1 MYFCNRFFSNEMSK
15 IKVVHIVEAL
25 GGGVYTYFKN
35 LTHFFGS
42 EEVTKEIET
51 IIIYSSKRKEIDPEN
66 IKKDF
71 SENVT
76 LIEIDMVRELSPIQ
90 DFRSALQLKKLLKE
104 LNPDLVHLHSS
115 KAGVLGRFA
124 NSLLFSN
131 KKQIFYTPHGYSF
144 LRLDVSQTKRKLYR
158 FIEKYSQRLFGGI
171 TIACGDTEY
180 EIAQGLGKSLLV
192 RNGINIKNI
201 ALFPEKKEND
211 RLTIGTIGRIMAQKN
226 PKLFNDIAFLFP
238 QYDFVWIGD
247 GEDRELLTASNIRIT
262 GWFTDNTEVFPLL
275 NQLDVYLQTSL
286 WEGLPIAVLEAMTC
300 KKPIVATNV
309 IGNKDLV
316 VEGENGFLFNDINQ
330 LDVVFNQ
337 LNNKPFRN
345 RLGQKSFEYCK
356 EKFNSDINYRELIEI
371 YKRSL

>member
-1 MYFCNRFFSNEMSK
+1 MSR

-42 EEVTKEIET
+42 AEVTKEIDT

-76 LIEIDMVRELSPIQ
+76 LIEVDMVRELSLIR
-90 DFRSALQLKKLLKE
+90 DFRSSLQLKKLLKE
-104 LNPDLVHLHSS
+104 LNPDLIHLHSS

-124 NSLLFSN
+124 NSLLFSS
-131 KKQIFYTPHGYSF
+131 KKPVFYTPHGYSF
-144 LRLDVSQTKRKLYR
+144 LRLDISSSKRKLYR

-171 TIACGDTEY
+171 TIACGDTEH
-180 EIAQGLGKSLLV
+180 EIAQSLGKSLLV
-192 RNGINIKNI
+192 RNGISIKNI
-201 ALFPEKKEND
+201 EFLSEKKEND

-226 PKLFNDIAFLFP
+226 PKLFNDIALRFP

-247 GEDRELLTASNIRIT
+247 GEDREQLTASNIRIT
-262 GWFTDNTEVFPLL
+262 GWFTDNSEVFPLL

-286 WEGLPIAVLEAMTC
+286 WEGLPIAVLEAMTF

-316 VEGENGFLFNDINQ
+316 VEGNNGFLFNDVTQ
-330 LDVVFNQ
+330 LDVIFNQ
-337 LNNKPFRN
+337 LNDKSFRN
-345 RLGQKSFEYCK
+345 RLGDKSFEYCN
-356 EKFNSDINYRELIEI
+356 EKFNSDVNYRELIEI
-371 YKRSL
+371 YKTSL